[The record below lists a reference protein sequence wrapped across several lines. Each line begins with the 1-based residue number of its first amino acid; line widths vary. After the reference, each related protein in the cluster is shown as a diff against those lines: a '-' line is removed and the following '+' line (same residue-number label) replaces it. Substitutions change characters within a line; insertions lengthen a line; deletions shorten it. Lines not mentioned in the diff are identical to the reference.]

1 MADEKKLQGS
11 AWGAGF
17 IREAVEIF

>member
-11 AWGAGF
+11 ACGAGF
-17 IREAVEIF
+17 IREAGEIF